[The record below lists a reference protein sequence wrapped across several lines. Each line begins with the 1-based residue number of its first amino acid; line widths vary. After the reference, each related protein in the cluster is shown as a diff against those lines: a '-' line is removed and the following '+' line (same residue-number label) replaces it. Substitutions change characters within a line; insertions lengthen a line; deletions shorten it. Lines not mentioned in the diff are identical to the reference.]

1 MEDAAVPA
9 ASVRLV
15 APDRDLLPAYRAALA
30 SGWGPHFL
38 YPEQTRLAHLEA
50 IAVDAE
56 VFLASLSDWRPLTG
70 TPPLHRLTRWILKDG
85 AFAGIAVLRWPP
97 VGQDL
102 PREAWGHLG
111 LYVLPGL
118 RARGLGRIALRLA
131 CEEAWDRGIRPV
143 RFWMDPANVASR
155 RILEEIGAEPGGWTT
170 PPFALP
176 SGSAR
181 LLGWQW
187 SPPEPAHQV
196 AA

>member
-1 MEDAAVPA
+1 MDHVAVPA

-50 IAVDAE
+50 
-56 VFLASLSDWRPLTG
+56 FLASLSHWRPLTG
-70 TPPLHRLTRWILKDG
+70 SPPLHRLTRWILKDG
-85 AFAGIAVLRWPP
+85 TFAGIAVLRWPP
-97 VGQDL
+97 AGQDL

-155 RILEEIGAEPGGWTT
+155 RILEEIGAEPGGRTT
-170 PPFALP
+170 PPFSLP
-176 SGSAR
+176 SGSLD
-181 LLGWQW
+181 LLGWTW
-187 SPPEPAHQV
+187 TPAAR
-196 AA
+196 AAAA